1 MIRKAEECKSDYRE
15 HMRGGDGTVR
25 VTKFINDAGEMYD
38 KGRLFAKISLD
49 PGCSI
54 GFHIHENDFEMFY
67 FTTGTAEY
75 NDNGVIREVH
85 AGDVAVCPKG
95 TGHAVANR
103 SDELVELIAVIVNA

>member
-1 MIRKAEECKSDYRE
+1 MIRKSEECKVEYRE
-15 HMRGGDGTVR
+15 HMRGGEGTVR
-25 VTKFINDAGEMYD
+25 VTNFITDPGEMYG
-38 KGRLFAKISLD
+38 KGRLYAKISLD

-54 GFHIHENDFEMFY
+54 GFHLHENDSEIFY

-85 AGDVAVCPKG
+85 AGDVALCPEG

-103 SDELVELIAVIVNA
+103 SNELVELIAVIVYA